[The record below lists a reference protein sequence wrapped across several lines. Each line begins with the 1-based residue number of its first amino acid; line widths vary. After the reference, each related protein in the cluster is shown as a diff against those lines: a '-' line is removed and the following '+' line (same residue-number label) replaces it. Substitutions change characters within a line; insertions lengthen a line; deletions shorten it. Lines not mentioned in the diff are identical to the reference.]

1 MIALLR
7 YLAIKGVRER
17 YVQMLLAGPAVLS
30 VMPLLVTAMYNVGRG
45 QEVWPLTLGWGMKP
59 EVSASML
66 AIVALVC
73 SVIIASIA
81 AFWVF
86 RSEMTGHTIGF
97 FILAQPRSTPPL
109 SAIVAASALGA
120 GSYLI
125 TIPVLGLLTG
135 SLLTT
140 GWDIAPAALC
150 GILLAAS
157 LTTFLVGLSAE
168 VHVLTPAIV
177 IAVTAVTSILKFGS
191 LRLTLATAALAIGF
205 ALGAP
210 LTWRRRWAA

>member
-17 YVQMLLAGPAVLS
+17 YIQMLLAAPAVLS
-30 VMPLLVTAMYNVGRG
+30 VMPLLVTGVYNVVRGRA
-45 QEVWPLTLGWGMKP
+45 VWPLTLGWGMKP
-59 EVSASML
+59 DVSGNML
-66 AIVALVC
+66 AIVALLC

-109 SAIVAASALGA
+109 SAIVVASVLGA
-120 GSYLI
+120 GSYLV
-125 TIPVLGLLTG
+125 TILLLGLLTG
-135 SLLTT
+135 SLPTT
-140 GWDIAPAALC
+140 GWALAPAALC

-157 LTTFLVGLSAE
+157 ATTFLVGLSAE
-168 VHVLTPAIV
+168 LHVLTPAISFAVAAV
-177 IAVTAVTSILKFGS
+177 ICILKFAS
-191 LRLTLATAALAIGF
+191 VTLTLAIAALAIGF